1 MRKVEKVKQDKKDW
15 KTNGLSDLEDKYKV
29 INKTKYNDIENVD
42 HIRVE
47 LFV

>member
-1 MRKVEKVKQDKKDW
+1 MCKL
-15 KTNGLSDLEDKYKV
+15 NGLSDLEDKYK
-29 INKTKYNDIENVD
+29 INKTKYNDIENVN